1 MDQTARTSNGQ
12 SRYRLRL
19 RGCGFPHGNPSGAHS
34 GGGLG
39 PDVALHRQN
48 AMASEGTA
56 VQKASGAVDDE
67 QN

>member
-1 MDQTARTSNGQ
+1 MDKTGRTSNGQ

-19 RGCGFPHGNPSGAHS
+19 RGCGFPDGNPSGAHS

-39 PDVALHRQN
+39 PDVALYRLN

-56 VQKASGAVDDE
+56 VQKASGAVADD